1 MECPRCGYKNIL
13 PSATFCPKCGQPLGQ
28 GASQMKGAQ
37 PMPSR
42 PSAPKMP
49 QRPSRPVQPQRPMAA
64 GAPVPPDGTKAARPM
79 QPGRPVQPV
88 RPQQPGSDAQKGFM
102 ANLGRAVGNFVSG
115 GALNRDIQRQR
126 DEAARVQ
133 AQADRGDI
141 RDAQQAQQTAEQ
153 AQIRAER
160 EAERARDQ
168 RAMDAVDGLDVVR
181 GRAIWNNQSGEIA
194 RRISER
200 ELEEVE
206 KLKGI
211 IVQEGCTALIFANG
225 ELVTTLSSGAY
236 LFYKSVQEEQAAIKK
251 AVEEAE
257 KQLSEAEK
265 RQQQQRRQE
274 APTFRQL
281 GIVGEIGRG
290 FNFLGRI
297 IFGEKKN
304 ENKDKVKK
312 RRLDYARLLARLT
325 QAPVLS
331 VYLISNRYVTLTFG
345 GALNADGALD
355 YQPYTIP
362 MGIHDVQIGVS
373 LQMQINDIHVFATN
387 YLADRNRVTAVDIQQ
402 MVSPVVENVIRQTLR
417 NTDYQQEGLPQDT
430 VNALKVQITDAI
442 NHQVYG
448 IACTSVLS
456 ITDKDADFERFRQ
469 VERQLFNTEKELGFL
484 QRTGEFRNRLE
495 NENNHQQVQSAQN
508 EEQLRYALQQIN
520 RDQLVHDDELEEF
533 VNLLQSQKRI
543 REAKTEEQEF
553 EALQDL
559 RKNRLVKEDEMEAL
573 EDELQHAKI
582 PRNEVT
588 EIMRINSQQHID
600 DARTTAEWALSD
612 KITDH
617 EWERQDLERRRNW
630 GIEDEERERKWK
642 TEDEQFQRTMDQ
654 QRQRDAYS
662 DERDEHDFQRR
673 QRDLDADWQHHQR
686 QKQEEREDR
695 QMDYQMDRQTK
706 FDDDQIDA
714 NRTQRQ
720 IDKLKAMAEMQ
731 AQSDAQAHQHE
742 ENMANIQAG
751 VEMNRT
757 NAHANMSADQIRAD
771 QLSSLSSEAQVAMA
785 NAYGSDKENALRA
798 QQQQEQKELYDR
810 MLQSQQEQMMK
821 MAQMMQQGM
830 MGVSQ
835 QQASAQQQRYA
846 DMEQQRDQYRDD
858 ARHQQERIDHTQDTA
873 LGGIGKVSE
882 AAAAN
887 LGAFNGGVVQA
898 KAQTAQPA
906 TPQDAQT
913 EMIDCQ
919 CYNCGKQ
926 LHIAV
931 GTPKCPYCSAPFQW
945 Q

>member
-13 PSATFCPKCGQPLGQ
+13 PSATFCPKCGQPLTQ
-28 GASQMKGAQ
+28 PTTNAKAVQ

-42 PSAPKMP
+42 PVAPKKP
-49 QRPSRPVQPQRPMAA
+49 QRPSRPVQPQRPMPT
-64 GAPVPPDGTKAARPM
+64 GAPIPPNGMKATQPM
-79 QPGRPVQPV
+79 QPGRPVQPM
-88 RPQQPGSDAQKGFM
+88 RPQQPGNDAQKGFM

-126 DEAARVQ
+126 DEAAR
-133 AQADRGDI
+133 AQARADQGDI
-141 RDAQQAQQTAEQ
+141 REAQQAQQSAEQ
-153 AQIRAER
+153 AQVRAER
-160 EAERARDQ
+160 EAERTRDQ

-181 GRAIWNNQSGEIA
+181 GRAIWNIQNGEIA

-211 IVQEGCTALIFANG
+211 IVQEGCSALVFANG

-236 LFYKSVQEEQAAIKK
+236 LFYKSAQEEQAAIKK

-257 KQLSEAEK
+257 AQLSEAEK
-265 RQQQQRRQE
+265 RQRQQRRQE

-331 VYLISNRYVTLTFG
+331 VYIVSNRYITLTFG
-345 GALNADGALD
+345 GAANAEGGLD

-373 LQMQINDIHVFATN
+373 LQVQVTDIHAFATN
-387 YLADRNRVTAVDIQQ
+387 YLADHNRVTTMEVFQIL
-402 MVSPVVENVIRQTLR
+402 SPTVENLLKQTLR

-430 VNALKVQITDAI
+430 VNALKVQLTQAI
-442 NHQVYG
+442 NNQMQG
-448 IACTSVLS
+448 MECTTVLS
-456 ITDKDADFERFRQ
+456 ITDRDSDFERFRQ

-495 NENNHQQVQSAQN
+495 NENNNQQVQSAQN

-543 REAKTEEQEF
+543 REAKTQEQEY
-553 EALQDL
+553 EALEDL

-573 EDELQHAKI
+573 EDELQHEKI

-600 DARTTAEWALSD
+600 DARLNAEWALTD
-612 KITDH
+612 KATDH
-617 EWERQDLERRRNW
+617 NWERQDLERRRNW
-630 GIEDEERERKWK
+630 GIEDEERERRWK
-642 TEDEQFQRTMDQ
+642 EEDEQFQRDMEQ

-662 DERDEHDFQRR
+662 DERDDHDFQRR
-673 QRDLDADWQHHQR
+673 QRDLDADWQQHQR
-686 QKQEEREDR
+686 QKQEERDDR
-695 QMDYQMDRQTK
+695 QMDYQMNRQTK
-706 FDDDQIDA
+706 FDDDQLDA
-714 NRTQRQ
+714 NHTQRQ

-757 NAHANMSADQIRAD
+757 NVHANMSADQIRAD
-771 QLSSLSSEAQVAMA
+771 QLSSLSDEAQVAMA
-785 NAYGSDKENALRA
+785 QAYGSDKENELRA

-810 MLQSQQEQMMK
+810 MLQNQQDQMMK

-830 MGVSQ
+830 MGVGQ
-835 QQASAQQQRYA
+835 QQAAVQQQRYA

-858 ARHQQERIDHTQDTA
+858 ARHQQERTDHTQDAA

-887 LGAFNGGVVQA
+887 LGAFNGGAAQT
-898 KAQTAQPA
+898 KAQPT
-906 TPQDAQT
+906 TPQNAQQ

-931 GTPKCPYCSAPFQW
+931 GTPKCPYCGAPFQW